1 MKKMWD
7 TEEEKFIN
15 DNWPITDIHK
25 FTEEFNKKFA
35 TRTLVSIRCKIDRMH
50 LQKEKNHRSNNI
62 KETELEKQGKRHT
75 QQIRKISDMFDLN
88 KEIKI
93 KLISGVQN
101 TSTRFI
107 KGKIIVKT
115 DNLITLELENYK
127 ESFPYIDFY
136 TGLAVIV

>member
-35 TRTLVSIRCKIDRMH
+35 TRTLVSIRCKIDRMYVH
-50 LQKEKNHRSNNI
+50 EEKNHRSNNI
-62 KETELEKQGKRHT
+62 NETEFEKQGKRHT
-75 QQIRKISDMFDLN
+75 QQIREIADMFDLN

-93 KLISGVQN
+93 KLVPGIQN
-101 TSTRFI
+101 THARFI
-107 KGKIIVKT
+107 EGKVVVKT
-115 DNLITLELENYK
+115 DNLITLELDHYR
-127 ESFPYIDFY
+127 ESFLYTDFY
-136 TGLAVIV
+136 TRRAVIV